1 MRLADSHCHLTDP
14 AFNGD
19 GEAVFERARDASV
32 RRIVSVASDEVDSRD
47 ALALARGHDGIWCS
61 AGVHPHSVGSSA
73 GAPDMDRI
81 REVAGDPRCVAIGET
96 GLDYHYGSGHAVA
109 QRRSFARHAEL
120 AAELEMPLIVH
131 SRKAARDTAAAIREC
146 AGRVRGVLHCF
157 TGPGWLLETAMEAGW
172 YVSFTGIVTFRD
184 FDARLVRMARAD
196 RYMIETDA
204 PYLAPVPKRGRRN
217 EPAHLVWIAEALA
230 GQRGEAVER
239 VAEDSWR
246 NTARFFALPESSRG
260 S

>member
-19 GEAVFERARDASV
+19 SDAVFERARGASV
-32 RRIVSVASDEVDSRD
+32 QRIVSVASDEVDSRE
-47 ALALARGHDGIWCS
+47 ALELAHRRDDVWSS

-73 GAPDMDRI
+73 RAPDMDRI

-96 GLDYHYGSGHAVA
+96 GLDYHYGRNHGAA
-109 QRRSFARHAEL
+109 QRRSLARHAEL
-120 AAELEMPLIVH
+120 AAELGLPLIVH
-131 SRKAARDTAAAIREC
+131 SREAADDTAAVVRDC

-157 TGPGWLLETAMEAGW
+157 AGPEWLLETAMEAGW
-172 YVSFTGIVTFRD
+172 YISFTGIVTFGG
-184 FDARLVRMARAD
+184 FDARLARMVRAD
-196 RYMIETDA
+196 RYMLETDA

-217 EPAHLVWIAEALA
+217 EPAHLVRIAEALA
-230 GQRGEAVER
+230 GQRGEAVEQ
-239 VAEDSWR
+239 VAQDSWR
-246 NTARFFALPESSRG
+246 NTARFFALPDSSRG